1 MLLIAKSERLTVL
14 SEAEQEALYGL
25 PDFDDAQRLEY
36 LALTE
41 TELAL
46 ASSRPGLQAQVYCIL
61 QISYFK
67 AKHAFFRFDWNE
79 VEEDCAFVLSRY
91 FHDEPFERKTI
102 TKHEHYTQRERIAK
116 LFSYKPWAAGF
127 LQQLTQQAG
136 QIVRRDV
143 TPGFVAAELVVWL
156 NEHKII
162 RPGYT
167 TLQEVVSEALSI
179 ERQRLGGLLAEVL
192 DESAKTALE
201 QLLVRDDT
209 LSQLAALKQDAKDF
223 GWRQMS
229 REREKRTTLEPLHGI
244 AKALLPKLSISQQN
258 LMYYASLANF
268 YTVHDLRNLKADQT
282 QLYLLCYAWV
292 RYRQLTDNLVDAMA
306 YHMKQLEEESSTDAQ
321 QSLVAEQVRRHQE
334 TPRVGRLLSLYVDDS
349 VADLTPFGEV
359 RQRAYKIMSKDVLQ
373 STAQRMSVKPPSK
386 LALHWQAVDGLIER
400 IRRHLRP
407 LYVALDF
414 ASTDPNSP
422 WLAALTWAKSVFA
435 KQQRLS
441 QQPLAE
447 CPEATLPKRLRPYL
461 LTFDAD
467 GKPTALHAD
476 RYEFWLYRQVRKR
489 FQSGELYL
497 DDSLQHRHFSDE
509 LVSMDEKA
517 DVLSQMD
524 IPFLQQAIDVQLDAL
539 TAELHTQWLAFNREL
554 KQGKLTH
561 LEYDKDTQ
569 KLTWRK
575 PKGEN
580 QKAREFAFYEQL
592 PFCNVADVFRFVNGQ
607 CQFLSM
613 LTPLQPRYAKKVVD
627 ADSLMAVIIAQAM
640 NHGNQI
646 MARTSD
652 IPYHV
657 LESTYQQY
665 LRQSTLHVANDCI
678 SNAISAL
685 PIFPHYSFDLG
696 ALYGAVDGQKL
707 GVQRPTVKARHSRK
721 YFGRGKGVVA
731 YTLLCNHVPLN
742 GYLIG
747 AHEYEAH
754 HVFDIWYRNTSGIV
768 PTIITG
774 DMHSIN
780 KANFAIL
787 HWFGLRFEPRFT
799 NLDDQLKELYCADE
813 PALYEKCLIRPVG
826 VIDRQLIVSEKANM
840 DQIVATLGLKEMT
853 QGTLIRKLCT
863 YTAPN
868 PTRRAIFEF
877 DKLIRSIYTLRYL
890 RNPQLGRNVHRS
902 QNRIESYHQLRSTIA
917 QVGGKKELTG
927 RTDIEIEISNQCARL
942 IANAIIYYNSAILSR
957 ILTKYEA
964 DSNAKALALI
974 TKISPAA
981 WRHILLNGHY
991 SFQSDG
997 KMIDLDA
1004 LVAGVDLG

>member
-1 MLLIAKSERLTVL
+1 MIAQSERLTVL
-14 SEAEQEALYGL
+14 SDAEQEALYGL
-25 PDFDDAQRLEY
+25 PNFDDAQRLEY
-36 LALTE
+36 LALNE

-46 ASSRPGLQAQVYCIL
+46 ANSRPGFHAQVHCVL
-61 QISYFK
+61 QIGYFK

-79 VEEDCAFVLSRY
+79 VEDDCAFVLSRY
-91 FHDEPFERKTI
+91 FHGERFERKPI
-102 TKHEHYTQRERIAK
+102 TKHEHYTQRGQIAE
-116 LFSYKPWAAGF
+116 LFGYRPWVADLLPPLA
-127 LQQLTQQAG
+127 QQAA

-143 TPGFVAAELVVWL
+143 TPGFVAAELIVWL

-167 TLQEVVSEALSI
+167 TLQELVSEALSS
-179 ERQRLGGLLAEVL
+179 ERRRLGGLLAEVL
-192 DESAKTALE
+192 DESAKAALG
-201 QLLVRDDT
+201 QLLVRDVT

-223 GWRQMS
+223 RWRQMV
-229 REREKRTTLEPLHGI
+229 REREKRATLEPLHGI
-244 AKALLPKLSISQQN
+244 AKALLPKLGISQQN
-258 LMYYASLANF
+258 LLYYASLANF

-282 QLYLLCYAWV
+282 HLYLLCYAWV

-306 YHMKQLEEESSTDAQ
+306 YHMKQLEDECSAGAK
-321 QSLVAEQVRRHQE
+321 QSFIAEQVRRYQA
-334 TPRVGRLLSLYVDDS
+334 TPQVGRLLSLYVDDN
-349 VADLTPFGEV
+349 VADPTPFGVV
-359 RQRAYKIMSKDVLQ
+359 RQHAYKIMSRDVLQ
-373 STAQRMSVKPPSK
+373 STAQRMSIKPPNK
-386 LALHWQAVDGLIER
+386 LALHWQTVDSLTER

-407 LYVALDF
+407 LYIALDF
-414 ASTDPNSP
+414 ASIAPDSP
-422 WLAALTWAKSVFA
+422 WLAALSWAKSVFA
-435 KQQRLS
+435 RQQRLS
-441 QQPLAE
+441 QRPLAE
-447 CPEATLPKRLRPYL
+447 CPAATLPKRLRSYL

-467 GKPTALHAD
+467 GEPTGLHAD

-497 DDSLQHRHFSDE
+497 DDSLQHRHFSHE
-509 LVSMDEKA
+509 LVSLAEKA
-517 DVLSQMD
+517 EALAQMD
-524 IPFLQQAIDVQLDAL
+524 IPFLRQPVDAQLDAL
-539 TAELHTQWLAFNREL
+539 TTELRAQWLAFNREL

-561 LEYDKDTQ
+561 LEYDKATQ

-575 PKGEN
+575 PKGKN
-580 QKAREFAFYEQL
+580 QKAREQTFYEQL
-592 PFCNVADVFRFVNGQ
+592 PYCDVADVFRFVNGQ
-607 CQFLSM
+607 CQFLSA
-613 LTPLQPRYAKKVVD
+613 LTPLQPRYAKKVAD

-640 NHGNQI
+640 NHGNQV

-657 LESTYQQY
+657 LASTYEQY
-665 LRQSTLHVANDCI
+665 LRQASLHAANDRI
-678 SNAISAL
+678 SNAIAAL
-685 PIFPHYSFDLG
+685 PIFPHYTFELD
-696 ALYGAVDGQKL
+696 ALYGAVDGQKF
-707 GVQRPTVKARHSRK
+707 GVERPTVKARYSRK

-747 AHEYEAH
+747 THEYEGH
-754 HVFDIWYRNTSGIV
+754 HVFDIWYRNTSDIV
-768 PTIITG
+768 PTAITG
-774 DMHSIN
+774 DMHSVN

-799 NLDDQLKELYCADE
+799 DLNGQLQELYCADD
-813 PALYEKCLIRPVG
+813 PVLYEKCMIRPVG
-826 VIDRQLIVSEKANM
+826 QIDRQLILSEKPNI
-840 DQIVATLGLKEMT
+840 DRIVATLGLKEMT

-890 RNPQLGRNVHRS
+890 RDPQLERNVHRS

-957 ILTKYEA
+957 LLTKYEA
-964 DSNAKALALI
+964 SGNAKALALV
-974 TKISPAA
+974 TQMSPAA

-991 SFQSDG
+991 TFHSDG

-1004 LVAGVDLG
+1004 LVAGLELG